1 MVTCTTPPFR
11 AAVRLNSGVSHH
23 PDISRVRRILYYVRI
38 AWAVLVSALG
48 LRKRS
53 SVQGLPESAHAIFDL
68 QQRLFSAFDPAVAS
82 LYSDSA
88 VIRNT
93 RRYPDGQVRVLE
105 MDGAKYKALLV
116 ASLPAAKLRGDT
128 SRLSSVTYF
137 PEQLGVRV
145 NAIRFSDLKQ
155 YSSPVSLL
163 IGPDQDGDWCILEEI
178 SESRP

>member
-1 MVTCTTPPFR
+1 M
-11 AAVRLNSGVSHH
+11 
-23 PDISRVRRILYYVRI
+23 RRILYYLRF
-38 AWAVLVSALG
+38 AWAVIVSALG
-48 LRKRS
+48 IRKRT
-53 SVQGLPESAHAIFDL
+53 SVQGLPDSAQAILDL
-68 QQRLFSAFDPAVAS
+68 QQRLFSSFDPAVAS

-128 SRLSSVTYF
+128 GRLSSVTYS
-137 PEQLGVRV
+137 PEQTGVRV
-145 NAIRFSDLKQ
+145 NAIRYSDLKQ
-155 YSSPVSLL
+155 YSSPLSLL
-163 IGPDQDGDWCILEEI
+163 IGPDRNGDWCILEEL

>member
-1 MVTCTTPPFR
+1 MVAFTITPSR
-11 AAVRLNSGVSHH
+11 AAARLNSGVSHH
-23 PDISRVRRILYYVRI
+23 TDISRVRRILYYI
-38 AWAVLVSALG
+38 KFAWAVLVSALG

-68 QQRLFSAFDPAVAS
+68 QQRLFSSFDPAVAS

-88 VIRNT
+88 VVRNT
-93 RRYPDGQVRVLE
+93 RRYPDGEVRVLE

-128 SRLSSVTYF
+128 SRLSSVTYS
-137 PEQLGVRV
+137 PEQPGVRV
-145 NAIRFSDLKQ
+145 NAIRYSDLKQ

-163 IGPDQDGDWCILEEI
+163 IGPDQNGDWCILEEL